1 MSIQLMELPYK
12 KTDLNPHIS
21 EQTLNYHYGKHHKG
35 YVDKLNAQIENT
47 EWEKA
52 DLKEIVKSSSGAVFN
67 NAAQVWNHDFYWNSL
82 SAFGGGVPSDSLAKS
97 IEKDFGSFEKFKE
110 EFTAKALSQF
120 GSGWAWLVLSG
131 EALKVIS
138 TANADTPLTSAN
150 KPLLTCDVWEHAYY
164 LDYKN
169 ARNNYMEAFWK
180 VANWD
185 FALRNLEN

>member
-12 KTDLNPHIS
+12 KTELNPHIS
-21 EQTLNYHYGKHHKG
+21 EQTLEYHYGKHHKG
-35 YVDKLNAQIENT
+35 YVDKLNIQIENT
-47 EWEKA
+47 EWKNANLE
-52 DLKEIVKSSSGAVFN
+52 EIIKSSSGAVFN
-67 NAAQVWNHDFYWNSL
+67 NAAQVWNHNFYWNSITP
-82 SAFGGGVPSDSLAKS
+82 SGSGVPSGSLSNS

-131 EALKVIS
+131 NTLKVIS
-138 TANADTPLTSAN
+138 TPNADTPLISAD

-169 ARNNYMEAFWK
+169 ARNSYVGAFWHI
-180 VANWD
+180 VNWE
-185 FALRNLEN
+185 FALKNLEN